1 MTLKLKTNLKKPVK
15 LTEYSLT
22 RRKNKTTIILVT
34 QLLKTEVEDLV
45 GGLVVLVVQIFQIF
59 LRISLE
65 ILVVVADLET
75 EELTIEDQI

>member
-22 RRKNKTTIILVT
+22 RKKNKTMIILVT

-45 GGLVVLVVQIFQIF
+45 GGLVVLVVQTFQIF
-59 LRISLE
+59 LKTSLE
-65 ILVVVADLET
+65 TLVVVEDLEAGELIT
-75 EELTIEDQI
+75 EAQT

>member
-1 MTLKLKTNLKKPVK
+1 MITLVML
-15 LTEYSLT
+15 
-22 RRKNKTTIILVT
+22 
-34 QLLKTEVEDLV
+34 LLKTEVEDLV

-65 ILVVVADLET
+65 ILVVAADLGA